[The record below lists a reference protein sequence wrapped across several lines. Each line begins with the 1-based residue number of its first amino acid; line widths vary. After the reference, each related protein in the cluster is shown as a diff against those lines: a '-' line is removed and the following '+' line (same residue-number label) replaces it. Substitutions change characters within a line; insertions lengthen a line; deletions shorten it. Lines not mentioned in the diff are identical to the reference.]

1 MELIK
6 LTPENA
12 NQYIGH
18 EILFKT
24 RNNHIIKKIL
34 EVSNTC
40 VKIDHPDL
48 NNTLQILTRN
58 VYVIKD

>member
-6 LTPENA
+6 LTSENA

-24 RNNHIIKKIL
+24 RNNHIIKKYL
-34 EVSNTC
+34 
-40 VKIDHPDL
+40 KY
-48 NNTLQILTRN
+48 QIHVL
-58 VYVIKD
+58 K